1 MLECAAKYSR
11 IMSKSVAPVV
21 CCWFPAASP
30 YIHSPSRCCGYR
42 FRNSSHAAFVVAI
55 SSFGRSQ
62 LCRWVPGPQWDKVE
76 VVHCGLEADF
86 FVPADAIEPA
96 PVPRLVCVG
105 RLCEQ
110 KGQLLLVGAAAALA
124 REGVV
129 VLPAR
134 LLLDVVRSLP
144 APAVSLE
151 LRAAEQDVE
160 LVSGNATFHI
170 RTLRTEDFPPFPE
183 ADPDTAVT
191 LPAEVFVST
200 ALKVAGSAS
209 RDETR
214 PVLTGI
220 LVSAADHELR
230 MVATDSYRLSVK
242 ETKLE
247 AALPTAFEV
256 NVPARALQELA
267 RVATHAKDEEV
278 RVSVRQNQVLFEVGR
293 VILSSRLID
302 GQFPNYRQ
310 LLPEEF
316 EHELR
321 VPGAELSDVVRRI
334 SLLAQ
339 KNAPLRLAFQPGEL
353 TVSAQTPDVG
363 EALESLPVAFQGEPL
378 EIGFNPEFLRAGLE
392 AIEDGDVLLKLI
404 SPLRPGLIEAA
415 DESGFLYLIMP
426 IRLNV

>member
-1 MLECAAKYSR
+1 MDVGLR
-11 IMSKSVAPVV
+11 
-21 CCWFPAASP
+21 
-30 YIHSPSRCCGYR
+30 
-42 FRNSSHAAFVVAI
+42 
-55 SSFGRSQ
+55 
-62 LCRWVPGPQWDKVE
+62 VP
-76 VVHCGLEADF
+76 LEAEVIRD
-86 FVPADAIEPA
+86 
-96 PVPRLVCVG
+96 
-105 RLCEQ
+105 
-110 KGQLLLVGAAAALA
+110 
-124 REGVV
+124 GVV

-144 APAVSLE
+144 LPQVSLE
-151 LRAAEQDVE
+151 VRSADQDVE

-183 ADPDTAVT
+183 PGDDSAVS
-191 LPAEVFVST
+191 LPAAAFVST

-220 LVSAADHELR
+220 LVSASDRELR

-242 ETKLE
+242 ETTLE
-247 AALPTAFEV
+247 AALPSGFEV

-267 RVATHAKDEEV
+267 RVAGHDGSEELTV
-278 RVSVRQNQVLFEVGR
+278 TVRQNQVLFVLGR

-310 LLPEEF
+310 LLPESF

-321 VPGAELSDVVRRI
+321 IGGAELTDVVRRI

-339 KNAPLRLAFQPGEL
+339 KNAPLRLSFTKGEL

-363 EALESLPVAFQGEPL
+363 EARESMPVAFDGETL
-378 EIGFNPEFLRAGLE
+378 EIGFNPDFLRDGLE
-392 AIEDGDVLLKLI
+392 AIDEGDVLLKLI

-415 DESGFLYLIMP
+415 DGSGFKYLIMP

>member
-1 MLECAAKYSR
+1 MDVGLR
-11 IMSKSVAPVV
+11 
-21 CCWFPAASP
+21 
-30 YIHSPSRCCGYR
+30 
-42 FRNSSHAAFVVAI
+42 
-55 SSFGRSQ
+55 
-62 LCRWVPGPQWDKVE
+62 VP
-76 VVHCGLEADF
+76 LEAD
-86 FVPADAIEPA
+86 VT
-96 PVPRLVCVG
+96 
-105 RLCEQ
+105 
-110 KGQLLLVGAAAALA
+110 

-134 LLLDVVRSLP
+134 LIVDVVRSLP
-144 APAVSLE
+144 SPKVSLE

-160 LVSGNATFHI
+160 VVSGKATFHI
-170 RTLRTEDFPPFPE
+170 RTLRTEDFPPFP
-183 ADPDTAVT
+183 DPDPESAVS
-191 LPAEVFVST
+191 LPAEAFVAT

-220 LVSAADHELR
+220 LVSASERDLR

-242 ETKLE
+242 ETTLE
-247 AALPTAFEV
+247 SPLPSGFEV

-267 RVATHAKDEEV
+267 RVAAHAGDEELS
-278 RVSVRQNQVLFEVGR
+278 VSVRQNQVLFVLGR
-293 VILSSRLID
+293 VVLSSRLID

-310 LLPEEF
+310 LLPETF

-321 VPGAELSDVVRRI
+321 VAGGEFTDVVRRI

-339 KNAPLRLAFQPGEL
+339 KNAPLRLAFAPGEL

-363 EALESLPVAFQGEPL
+363 EAQESLPVAFEGEAL

-392 AIEDGDVLLKLI
+392 AIEEGDVLLKLI

-415 DESGFLYLIMP
+415 DESRFQYLIMP

>member
-1 MLECAAKYSR
+1 VKISLER
-11 IMSKSVAPVV
+11 DVLL
-21 CCWFPAASP
+21 
-30 YIHSPSRCCGYR
+30 
-42 FRNSSHAAFVVAI
+42 
-55 SSFGRSQ
+55 SQ
-62 LCRWVPGPQWDKVE
+62 LQTVSRVASTRSAIQALSGVQIVASSAGCELRATDMDVGLRVPLDAT
-76 VVHCGLEADF
+76 VV
-86 FVPADAIEPA
+86 
-96 PVPRLVCVG
+96 
-105 RLCEQ
+105 
-110 KGQLLLVGAAAALA
+110 

-144 APAVSLE
+144 ADQVSLE
-151 LRAAEQDVE
+151 LRPAEQDTE
-160 LVSGNATFHI
+160 IVSGSATFHL

-183 ADPDTAVT
+183 PDPESAVAV
-191 LPAEVFVST
+191 PAQAFVAT

-220 LVSAADHELR
+220 LISASDRELR

-242 ETKLE
+242 ETALE
-247 AALPTAFEV
+247 TPLSSAFEV

-267 RVATHAKDEEV
+267 RLATQASDEQLS
-278 RVSVRQNQVLFEVGR
+278 VSVGQNQILFVLDGV
-293 VILSSRLID
+293 VLSSRLID

-310 LLPEEF
+310 LLPESF

-321 VPGAELSDVVRRI
+321 VASSELTDVVRRI

-339 KNAPLRLAFQPGEL
+339 KNAPLRLSFKPGEL

-363 EALESLPVAFQGEPL
+363 EALEALPVAFQGEPL

-392 AIEDGDVLLKLI
+392 AIAEGDVLVKLI

-415 DESGFLYLIMP
+415 DESRFQYLIMP